1 MTRSKGAVE
10 FAKHC
15 GKLAAASVK
24 FAVSQATISNWRA
37 GKRTP
42 DERHQLKIEAEFGI
56 PRAWWTE
63 LPDEPDR
70 GPAAEEPATIA
81 DARAL
86 HREDLASA
94 QRLTREA
101 MREAD
106 NEPDLQRRAAII
118 QKLTA
123 TLQAQAKMAGT
134 SREIDPK
141 QILASPAWDEIE
153 QATIAALEPWP
164 EALEAAVAAWERL
177 VSA

>member
-1 MTRSKGAVE
+1 MRSKGAVE
-10 FAKHC
+10 FAKRC
-15 GKLAAASVK
+15 GKLAVASVK

-42 DERHQLKIEAEFGI
+42 DERHQLKIEAELGI
-56 PRAWWTE
+56 PRAWWSE
-63 LPDEPDR
+63 PVEEPDR

-86 HREDLASA
+86 HREDLAAA
-94 QRLTREA
+94 QRLTRDA

-106 NEPDLQRRAAII
+106 NEPDLQRRAAIV

-134 SREIDPK
+134 SRELDPK

-153 QATIAALEPWP
+153 TAMVAALRPWP
-164 EALEAAVAAWERL
+164 DAMAAVKEALDDL
-177 VSA
+177 